1 MSHWYTKSSGKCYKK
16 KAVETVIVNNS
27 TNINNNRYKK
37 KTNNNT
43 TQSQQIQHN
52 VIWSE
57 NLRLNWS
64 EIFESNFVVLVVFC
78 YLYLIAGWDED
89 MTIRYNLLLTRIFKW
104 SNILELLSQ
113 KVVKSKPWIHLNNDL
128 MYIIGS
134 SNHFKFEL

>member
-16 KAVETVIVNNS
+16 KQLKQWLSIIPLISTIIGTKKNN
-27 TNINNNRYKK
+27 
-37 KTNNNT
+37 NNNT

-113 KVVKSKPWIHLNNDL
+113 KVVKFKPWIHLNNDL
-128 MYIIGS
+128 MYILGS
-134 SNHFKFEL
+134 SNHFKFKL